1 MKLVLNFDGSALTA
15 NNLQQAITAAGAN
28 TTINI
33 DTAQAVNITTLLQV
47 IGIAG
52 NTKRLNATF
61 NGAQLTSSNLQQAVN
76 ASGSNTNI
84 AVNTAQ
90 AVNINTLLSIISSVG
105 TTKHFSADFNGAQ
118 LTANNLQQAVTAAQ
132 SGTSISVNTAQ
143 AANITALPEAI
154 NAAGSSKAFSAN
166 FNGAQLTGTNLQQ
179 VLTAA
184 GTNTSIGVNTAQAIN
199 ITTFLQ
205 LLSIAGNTKKFSAD
219 FNGAQLTSNNL
230 QQAVSA
236 AGTNSSISVNTAQAA
251 NITPLLQAIQN
262 AGNNKNF
269 SADFNGA
276 QLTAD
281 NLQQALT
288 AAGTKTKIS
297 VNTAQAVSIN
307 SMLQLL
313 SIAGISKLFSAAF
326 NGAQLT
332 ANNLQQAVS
341 NAGANTTI
349 IVTSAQSAPIAT
361 LLDAI
366 GTAG

>member
-1 MKLVLNFDGSALTA
+1 M
-15 NNLQQAITAAGAN
+15 TAAGGN

-33 DTAQAVNITTLLQV
+33 GTAQAVNIATLLQV

-52 NTKRLNATF
+52 NTKHLNATF
-61 NGAQLTSSNLQQAVN
+61 NGAQLTSNNLQQAIN
-76 ASGSNTNI
+76 ASGSNTSI

-90 AVNINTLLSIISSVG
+90 AVNITTLLSIISSVG
-105 TTKHFSADFNGAQ
+105 TTKHFSADFDGAQ

-143 AANITALPEAI
+143 AANISALLEAI
-154 NAAGSSKAFSAN
+154 NDAGNSKVFAAN

-179 VLTAA
+179 ALTAA
-184 GTNTSIGVNTAQAIN
+184 GTNTTIGVNNSQGIN
-199 ITTFLQ
+199 ITTLLQ
-205 LLSIAGNTKKFSAD
+205 LLSIAGNTKKFNAD

-236 AGTNSSISVNTAQAA
+236 AGTNVSISVNTAQAA
-251 NITPLLQAIQN
+251 NITALLQAIQN
-262 AGNNKNF
+262 AGSTKNL

-288 AAGTKTKIS
+288 AAGTKTSIS
-297 VNTAQAVSIN
+297 VNTAQAVNITT
-307 SMLQLL
+307 MLQLL
-313 SIAGISKLFSAAF
+313 SIAGANKHFSATF

-349 IVTSAQSAPIAT
+349 IVASAQSAPIAT
-361 LLDAI
+361 ILDII